1 MHRCISASLLVVWLK
16 ATEQAHQRVT
26 LSLLPNQRFPE
37 DMVTSDGAV
46 PDLQYSQ
53 K

>member
-1 MHRCISASLLVVWLK
+1 MDPAGS
-16 ATEQAHQRVT
+16 ET
-26 LSLLPNQRFPE
+26 LACQYEGFPE

>member
-1 MHRCISASLLVVWLK
+1 MQTYPVSDLHLCQYPVSP
-16 ATEQAHQRVT
+16 
-26 LSLLPNQRFPE
+26 LLPIERLPE

-46 PDLQYSQ
+46 PNLQYSQ